1 MHVFLVSNFN
11 FNNFVIGPIKE
22 RLIIKLKNPF
32 FISGNDDCKA
42 CEDGYISNHERTGC
56 VKVDEDFLKWESSLS
71 IIALVFSF
79 LGLVFV
85 LFHIA
90 IVRKYSETAIVKA
103 SNRQLSFPHLTC
115 HALLFLLPLFY
126 ISRPT
131 VATCIIRL
139 NLFPVL
145 FTFITAIRF
154 LKTDRIVRIFNSKSR
169 LTKRSRLLSNKVQ
182 FLLTFVFTIIPV
194 IGSIIWLVLRPL
206 SVTKEA
212 VEGKYVVYCENEE
225 TCQVVQL
232 VYVLLLALL
241 CTYEA
246 FNARKLPESFNKAK
260 FICFSM
266 FAFVL
271 MWVGYIPVSID
282 IIGST
287 KQFMTCLFIILINF
301 STVMLIYLPKL
312 NIIILHPEHNTHE
325 LFRKGTLNFCLK
337 DAHRLSPMGTPSV
350 IHQPK
355 KSVGENDGN
364 HNAKNISTL
373 TDVSFGSNE
382 QLVAHHLGQPQVRR
396 PSTHVPGF
404 ENIVLRRKIYH
415 ACIIVCIY
423 WCLEIDAILGIFGKT
438 A

>member
-1 MHVFLVSNFN
+1 M
-11 FNNFVIGPIKE
+11 
-22 RLIIKLKNPF
+22 
-32 FISGNDDCKA
+32 
-42 CEDGYISNHERTGC
+42 
-56 VKVDEDFLKWESSLS
+56 
-71 IIALVFSF
+71 
-79 LGLVFV
+79 
-85 LFHIA
+85 
-90 IVRKYSETAIVKA
+90 KA
-103 SNRQLSFPHLTC
+103 SNRQLSLHHLTC

-126 ISRPT
+126 IGRPT

-145 FTFITAIRF
+145 FTFITAIMF

-194 IGSIIWLVLRPL
+194 IGTIIWLVLRPL
-206 SVTKEA
+206 SVTKEM
-212 VEGKYVVYCENEE
+212 VGEKYVVYCQNEE
-225 TCQVVQL
+225 ACQVVQL

-246 FNARKLPESFNKAK
+246 FNARKLPESLNEAK

-325 LFRKGTLNFCLK
+325 LFRKATLNFCLK
-337 DAHRLSPMGTPSV
+337 DAQRLSPMGTPSV

-355 KSVGENDGN
+355 ISVGENDGN
-364 HNAKNISTL
+364 LNGKNISTL
-373 TDVSFGSNE
+373 TDLSCGSDQ
-382 QLVAHHLGQPQVRR
+382 QLVTHHLCQPQVRR

-404 ENIVLRRKIYH
+404 ENIVL
-415 ACIIVCIY
+415 
-423 WCLEIDAILGIFGKT
+423 
-438 A
+438 